1 VLVAVQA
8 RPLEK
13 LLDSY
18 FTTPDGKTLTLKDML
33 RPVLITSYDV
43 SHPQGNNHLRC
54 GVWPFEKVQIW

>member
-18 FTTPDGKTLTLKDML
+18 LTTPDGKTLTLKDML

-43 SHPQGNNHLRC
+43 SHPQGDNRMRC
-54 GVWPFEKVQIW
+54 KTS